1 MTTLEEF
8 SDLVGDIYEAALDP
22 ALWDKT
28 LRRVFSL
35 AGGNNSALVV
45 YDRNGRRRP
54 HIIAA
59 NFDPTQNRK
68 YDEYFSQIDPLAP
81 VLRRSRIGV
90 LVTARAVV
98 NESQRC
104 GEFYTDWAHP
114 NETGDTVFVNLVDGI
129 DGTCTFMV
137 GHPWCSEPFPTSGVL
152 RFVSLLLPH
161 LRRVLQAQ
169 LGFDRLSL
177 VRDGALDLVDQWR
190 HGCILVSSNG
200 CVLYSNRAATE
211 IAAAR
216 DGLTLGARGLRAA
229 FAPDDAALQRYIR
242 QACNGN
248 GQKPRCGSRL
258 KISRGSGCK
267 PYTIQVLPLRSSN
280 VGFSCGPA
288 AALILIIDHSREAHL
303 PPTALRDLYNLTP
316 AEAEVALCVLRG
328 HGLQAVA
335 DELRVTLSTVRV
347 HLQRAFE
354 KTGTHRQAELVRLLI
369 ELEASNAP
377 IG

>member
-8 SDLVGDIYEAALDP
+8 SDLVGDIYDAALDP

-28 LRRVFSL
+28 LRRVFFL

-129 DGTCTFMV
+129 DGTCIFMV
-137 GHPWCSEPFPTSGVL
+137 GHPWCSEPFPTSRGAAFRELAFAASPAGLASAVGL
-152 RFVSLLLPH
+152 RPFESCPGWCS
-161 LRRVLQAQ
+161 RFGR
-169 LGFDRLSL
+169 SM
-177 VRDGALDLVDQWR
+177 
-190 HGCILVSSNG
+190 
-200 CVLYSNRAATE
+200 
-211 IAAAR
+211 AAR
-216 DGLTLGARGLRAA
+216 LYTGFLEWVRPLL
-229 FAPDDAALQRYIR
+229 
-242 QACNGN
+242 
-248 GQKPRCGSRL
+248 KPRC
-258 KISRGSGCK
+258 
-267 PYTIQVLPLRSSN
+267 N
-280 VGFSCGPA
+280 
-288 AALILIIDHSREAHL
+288 
-303 PPTALRDLYNLTP
+303 
-316 AEAEVALCVLRG
+316 
-328 HGLQAVA
+328 
-335 DELRVTLSTVRV
+335 
-347 HLQRAFE
+347 
-354 KTGTHRQAELVRLLI
+354 
-369 ELEASNAP
+369 
-377 IG
+377 